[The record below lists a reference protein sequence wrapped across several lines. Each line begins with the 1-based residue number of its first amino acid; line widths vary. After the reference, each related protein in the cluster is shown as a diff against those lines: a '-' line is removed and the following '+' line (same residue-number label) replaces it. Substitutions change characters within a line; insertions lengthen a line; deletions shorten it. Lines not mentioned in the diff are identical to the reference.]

1 MEGQTLIQLPED
13 LTTSLRPP
21 PDYLLCQDFPIA
33 VIRYRW
39 TPGREIEDIKRGLK
53 GQYQDFYQ
61 NQEARS
67 SHLWPRPLHDV
78 TFAYGW
84 IKKHLSPSL
93 SDSTRS
99 IDGRRHFL
107 HRDFYV
113 YGTYLGAS
121 LATSLALTET
131 HPSQRVAIRGV
142 ATYNGIYNWTA
153 FVGLKEDCIPVVV
166 DAQTV
171 QKDTPG
177 IQALPLLFR
186 QPSDLFDEFASPC
199 LFFRTTGHLVAP
211 LHLDPEISQ
220 RLLEENEARL
230 EEEEERE
237 NRKTSQAFGKR
248 TFSIESLGTSRKV
261 YLGFP
266 PARST
271 LCIPS
276 ALLLHTSAPPDVS
289 AKSTRER
296 KQGATSIPRRKI
308 PESSNGQNSFAIQA
322 EEMTALMRRSI
333 DVVEV
338 KRIKDRQSAL
348 LPDNVDHRDTATW
361 SDESKNR
368 VRIAGV
374 DGSQDGSFKL
384 GIDGQEKLLAWL
396 REHMLNQE

>member
-1 MEGQTLIQLPED
+1 MN
-13 LTTSLRPP
+13 LRPP
-21 PDYLLCQDFPIA
+21 PDYLLRQNFPIA

-39 TPGREIEDIKRGLK
+39 TPGREDEDIKRDW
-53 GQYQDFYQ
+53 QVDQDPSQ
-61 NQEARS
+61 RQEAQS

-84 IKKHLSPSL
+84 IKRHLSPSL

-99 IDGRRHFL
+99 VDGRGHFL
-107 HRDFYV
+107 HRDIYV
-113 YGTYLGAS
+113 YGAYLGAS

-153 FVGLKEDCIPVVV
+153 FVGVKDDCIPIVV
-166 DAQTV
+166 DVKTV

-186 QPSDLFDEFASPC
+186 QPSDLFDDFASPC

-211 LHLDPEISQ
+211 LDLDPNISQ

-266 PARST
+266 PVRST
-271 LCIPS
+271 LCLPS

-289 AKSTRER
+289 TKPTRER
-296 KQGATSIPRRKI
+296 KRGVTSIPRRKI
-308 PESSNGQNSFAIQA
+308 PESSNGKNSFAIQA

-333 DVVEV
+333 DLIEV
-338 KRIKDRQSAL
+338 KRVKDQQPAL
-348 LPDNVDHRDTATW
+348 MPENVDHRTGDYDAAIL
-361 SDESKNR
+361 SNKSKRR
-368 VRIAGV
+368 VRIVGV
-374 DGSQDGSFKL
+374 DGPRDGSLEL
-384 GIDGQEKLLAWL
+384 GIDGQKKLLAWL
-396 REHMLNQE
+396 REHMLQNQE